1 MKIALLGNPNTGKS
15 SIFNMLTGLRQHVG
29 NFPGITVDKRFGNI
43 SIEKKSHQIIDFPG
57 VTSIY
62 PKSLD
67 EEVVGSVLLNKSH
80 EDYPDLVLMVLDAS
94 NLTKGLLF
102 CSQVYDLNIPLILIL
117 NMSDVANKNGVHLDE
132 EKLQQALPGIKI
144 VRTTARVGLGRQRVI
159 DAISSFNFLPHQN
172 HIIPD
177 YTPSFENDSDQEKEA
192 VKRHEWAQK
201 IAAEV
206 VIKKQKEPSKNKYL
220 IDKVLTHSF
229 WGYFIFAFILLLLF
243 QSVFYLS
250 SFPMDLIDGVF
261 SDLSFWLQESFSSSL
276 LINLISNGVVPGIAG
291 VVIFIP
297 QIGLLFFLLAIL
309 EESGYLARTVFIMDR
324 LMRPFGLNGKSVVPL
339 ISSVACAIPGVM
351 SARLISNW
359 KERITTIFVAPLM
372 SCSARLPVYFL
383 IIELVIP
390 EDYIFGFVSLQAL
403 VLLSMYLLGIVFA
416 LIISWFMKKTLQEK
430 GLGHFILELPAY
442 QRPVFKNLGIT
453 VFEKVKVFVVD
464 AGKIIFC
471 ISIILWALASF
482 GPGKNSI
489 LPSAINSSNKTE
501 NVELE
506 NSYIGHM
513 GKAIEPIISPLG
525 YDWKIGIAVITSF
538 AAREV
543 FVGSL
548 GTIYA
553 VDDVDNNQ
561 EKLFEKLKNET
572 HPDGTKVFTLASGM
586 SLMVFYVF
594 AMQCMSTLAV
604 VKRETGSWK
613 WPILQVV
620 IFGFIAYFSSLLTFN
635 LFY

>member
-29 NFPGITVDKRFGNI
+29 NFPGITVDKRVGRFVV
-43 SIEKKSHQIIDFPG
+43 EDMSHQLIDFPG
-57 VTSIY
+57 VTSLY

-67 EEVVGSVLLNKSH
+67 EQVVGRVLLDKSN
-80 EDYPDLVLMVLDAS
+80 EDYPDLALMVLDAS

-117 NMSDVANKNGVHLDE
+117 NMSDVANKKGIDLDD
-132 EKLQQALPGIKI
+132 EKLEKCLPGVKV
-144 VRTTARVGLGRQRVI
+144 VRTTARVGLGKQRVI
-159 DAISSFNFLPHQN
+159 DAISSFDYLPHQN
-172 HIIPD
+172 HIIQD
-177 YTPSFENDSDQEKEA
+177 YVPLFESDSSQEKEA
-192 VKRHEWAQK
+192 IERHKWAQK
-201 IAAEV
+201 TAAEV
-206 VIKKQKEPSKNKYL
+206 VSKKPTKPSKNKYL
-220 IDKVLTHSF
+220 VDKVLTHSF

-250 SFPMDLIDGVF
+250 SFPMDLIDGAF
-261 SDLSFWLQESFSSSL
+261 SDLSFWVQNSFSNSRFL
-276 LINLISNGVVPGIAG
+276 DLISNGVIPGIAG

-297 QIGLLFFLLAIL
+297 QIALLFFLLAIL
-309 EESGYLARTVFIMDR
+309 EESGYLARSVFIMDR

-390 EDYIFGFVSLQAL
+390 EEYVFGFFSVQAL
-403 VLLSMYLLGIVFA
+403 VLLSMYMLGVVFA
-416 LIISWFMKKTLQEK
+416 LIISWFMKKTLKEK
-430 GLGHFILELPAY
+430 GMGHFILELPEY
-442 QRPVFKNLGIT
+442 QKPIIKNLGIT
-453 VFEKVKVFVVD
+453 VFEKVKIFVVD

-482 GPGKNSI
+482 GPGENSI
-489 LPSAINSSNKTE
+489 LPTAIDSSNKTE
-501 NVELE
+501 NIELE
-506 NSYIGHM
+506 NSYIGYM

-553 VDDVDNNQ
+553 VDDVDNDQ
-561 EKLFEKLKNET
+561 EKLFQRLKNET

-613 WPILQVV
+613 WPILQIV

>member
-29 NFPGITVDKRFGNI
+29 NFPGITVDKRIGKI
-43 SIEKKSHQIIDFPG
+43 SIKNTSHQIIDFPG

-94 NLTKGLLF
+94 NLTKGLLL

-117 NMSDVANKNGVHLDE
+117 NMSDVANKNGIYLDE
-132 EKLQQALPGIKI
+132 EKLKEILPGIKI

-159 DAISSFNFLPHQN
+159 DAISSFDYLPHQN

-177 YTPSFENDSDQEKEA
+177 YVPSFESNSSQEKEA
-192 VKRHEWAQK
+192 IERHKWVQK
-201 IAAEV
+201 TTKEV
-206 VIKKQKEPSKNKYL
+206 ISKKSKKPSKNKYL
-220 IDKVLTHSF
+220 VDKVLTHSF
-229 WGYFIFAFILLLLF
+229 WGYFIFAFILLLMF
-243 QSVFYLS
+243 QAVFYLS
-250 SFPMDLIDGVF
+250 SFPMDLIDGAF
-261 SDLSFWLQESFSSSL
+261 SDLSFWIQNSFSSSL
-276 LINLISNGVVPGIAG
+276 LLDLISNGVVPGIAG

-297 QIGLLFFLLAIL
+297 QIGLLFFILAIL
-309 EESGYLARTVFIMDR
+309 EESGYLARSVFIMDR

-390 EDYIFGFVSLQAL
+390 EEYIFGFFSLQAF
-403 VLLSMYLLGIVFA
+403 VLLTMYLLGIVFA
-416 LIISWFMKKTLQEK
+416 LIISWFMKKTLKEK
-430 GLGHFILELPAY
+430 GKGHFILELPSY

-453 VFEKVKVFVVD
+453 VFEKVKIFVID

-482 GPGKNSI
+482 GPRENSI
-489 LPSAINSSNKTE
+489 LPSMVDSSKKIET
-501 NVELE
+501 VELE
-506 NSYIGHM
+506 KSYIGYM
-513 GKAIEPIISPLG
+513 GKAIEPIIAPLG

-553 VDDVDNNQ
+553 IDDVEANQ
-561 EKLFEKLKNET
+561 EKLFERLKNET

-620 IFGFIAYFSSLLTFN
+620 IFGFIAYFSALLTFN
-635 LFY
+635 LF